1 MFVIHLARGLMKF
14 FIYKVFVD
22 MELFKFLCVVS

>member
-1 MFVIHLARGLMKF
+1 MFVIYLARGLKF